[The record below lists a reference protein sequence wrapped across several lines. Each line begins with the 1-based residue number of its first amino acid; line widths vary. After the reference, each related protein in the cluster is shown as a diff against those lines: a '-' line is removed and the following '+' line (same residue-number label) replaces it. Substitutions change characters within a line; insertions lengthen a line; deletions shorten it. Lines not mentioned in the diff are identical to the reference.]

1 MATFYVGPR
10 PVLKGRSTA
19 NMVNPYTTMTGKAKG
34 TGTYS
39 FYPLYSTDH
48 VLDGAPDNHH
58 VPGTGRHPGN
68 LFLSQL
74 FTGSVFY
81 VHPLSGSFPDGS
93 ATYEGARF
101 RPYEY
106 KGLAGSVAFPR
117 DFGQANQYFSEY
129 SYNNYIFD
137 GVDSANVMANTGH
150 AQRTEAQGAPS
161 SFGYF
166 IPAAFSGVQSAV
178 VFTAGYGEAYPTGY
192 DNEYGQNRVK
202 EFQGVP
208 SAKAL

>member
-1 MATFYVGPR
+1 MATFYTGPR

-19 NMVNPYTTMTGKAKG
+19 NMVNPYYNMNGEAKG
-34 TGTYS
+34 SGTYS
-39 FYPLYSTDH
+39 YYPLYSTDH

-68 LFLSQL
+68 VFFSQI
-74 FTGSVFY
+74 FNGSTLY
-81 VHPLSGSFPDGS
+81 VHPLSGTFADGTV
-93 ATYEGARF
+93 TYEGARF
-101 RPYEY
+101 RPLEY
-106 KGLAGSVAFPR
+106 KGLAGAAAFPS

-137 GVDSANVMANTGH
+137 GVDSAQVLTSVGH
-150 AQRTEAQGAPS
+150 AQRTEDEGAPS

-166 IPAAFSGVQSAV
+166 IPSEHNGVASTT
-178 VFTAGYGEAYPTGY
+178 VFTA
-192 DNEYGQNRVK
+192 DYGQANVTGDYGREKVK
-202 EFQGVP
+202 EWYGVP